1 MKMSYR
7 DKCILVALIFII
19 TVLVGGLTIVKSSV
33 QKLNTTTVTYKQK
46 KQEEAD
52 VKAKLATKGDL
63 EAQIDSTY
71 KELKKESEYFLPEM
85 KTYQIDQYVSAF
97 FTNLVDGEGI
107 DAEDN
112 SIKIKTL
119 TIEEAEAQDVEYY
132 AYELF
137 NVEYELGTAS
147 DLNEARLHA
156 MKGNT
161 EYAVAI
167 SEPEQLVVSVV
178 KVGVF
183 SDNFLK
189 YLLVCDKIEEDG
201 KSIVLR
207 ELAKESVGE
216 DAEDTFTIYVYQ
228 LSDIQK
234 PKY

>member
-19 TVLVGGLTIVKSSV
+19 TVLVGGLTIIKSSV
-33 QKLNTTTVTYKQK
+33 EKLQATTITHKQK

-63 EAQIDSTY
+63 EKQIDDTY

-97 FTNLVDGEGI
+97 FAGSEEEGDEGLVIKSLSISEAT
-107 DAEDN
+107 AED
-112 SIKIKTL
+112 I
-119 TIEEAEAQDVEYY
+119 EYY

-137 NVEYELGTAS
+137 HVEYELGTAT

-161 EYAVAI
+161 EYAVTT
-167 SEPEQLVVSVV
+167 SEPEQLVVSIAS
-178 KVGVF
+178 VGVKGDDF
-183 SDNFLK
+183 GK
-189 YLLVCDKIEEDG
+189 YLKVCDKIEDDN

-207 ELAKESVGE
+207 SLAKEGGSGGDKE
-216 DAEDTFTIYVYQ
+216 SEDTFTIYVYQ

>member
-7 DKCILVALIFII
+7 DKCILVALVFII

-52 VKAKLATKGDL
+52 VQAKLATKTDL
-63 EAQIDSTY
+63 EQQIDDTY
-71 KELKKESEYFLPEM
+71 KECKKIGEFFLPEM
-85 KTYQIDQYVSAF
+85 KTYQMDQYVTNI
-97 FTNLVDGEGI
+97 FTENE
-107 DAEDN
+107 
-112 SIKIKTL
+112 
-119 TIEEAEAQDVEYY
+119 IEIAGMSFEETEAADVELY

-161 EYAVAI
+161 EYALAV
-167 SEPEQLVVSVV
+167 SEPEQLVVTILTVNV
-178 KVGVF
+178 KQTEF
-183 SDNFLK
+183 NK
-189 YLLVCDKIEEDG
+189 YIAAADKIAEDER
-201 KSIVLR
+201 SIVLR
-207 ELAKESVGE
+207 NLSKEGGTGDDAK
-216 DAEDTFTIYVYQ
+216 DKFIIYFYQ
-228 LSDIQK
+228 LSEIQK

>member
-7 DKCILVALIFII
+7 DKCILVALVFII

-52 VKAKLATKGDL
+52 VQAKLATKTDL
-63 EAQIDSTY
+63 EQQIDDTY
-71 KELKKESEYFLPEM
+71 KECKKIGEFFLPEM
-85 KTYQIDQYVSAF
+85 KTYQMDQYVTNI
-97 FTNLVDGEGI
+97 FTENE
-107 DAEDN
+107 
-112 SIKIKTL
+112 
-119 TIEEAEAQDVEYY
+119 IEIAGMSFEETEAADVELY

-161 EYAVAI
+161 EYALAV
-167 SEPEQLVVSVV
+167 SEPEQLVVTILTVNV
-178 KVGVF
+178 KQTEF
-183 SDNFLK
+183 NK
-189 YLLVCDKIEEDG
+189 YIAAADKIAEDER
-201 KSIVLR
+201 SIVLR
-207 ELAKESVGE
+207 NLSKEGGTGDDAK
-216 DAEDTFTIYVYQ
+216 DNFIIYFYQ
-228 LSDIQK
+228 LSEIQK

>member
-7 DKCILVALIFII
+7 DKCILVALVFII

-71 KELKKESEYFLPEM
+71 KELKKESEFFLPEM

-97 FTNLVDGEGI
+97 FAANEEEEFEGI
-107 DAEDN
+107 QIS
-112 SIKIKTL
+112 SIE
-119 TIEEAEAQDVEYY
+119 IEEASAEDIEYY

-137 NVEYELGTAS
+137 NVEYDLGTAT

-161 EYAVAI
+161 EYALAV
-167 SEPEQLVVSVV
+167 SEPEQLVVSIA
-178 KVGVF
+178 KVGVHSQAF
-183 SDNFLK
+183 NDYLK
-189 YLLVCDKIEEDG
+189 VCDRIEEDD
-201 KSIVLR
+201 KSVVLR
-207 ELAKESVGE
+207 ALAKEDNGE
-216 DAEDTFTIYVYQ
+216 DAIDTFTVYFYQ